1 MRDPYDVLGVG
12 RSASADEIKKA
23 FRRLAK
29 KHHPDQN
36 RDDPK
41 AQEAFAEVNSAYEIL
56 GDAEKKGQFDR
67 GEIDAEGKPR
77 FTGHPGGGFDFRSG
91 GGGPFGGFSGGRGGA
106 RGPHGGGPEFD
117 DFLTDILGQAFGGRA
132 RGGAGTGGAGMGGA
146 GMGGAGMGGAGMGG
160 GARAGAGA
168 RARGEDIEVEAKVSL
183 EDVAAHAKV
192 RVDLPTGRT
201 LDVQLPEGVS
211 DRQQI
216 RLKGQGHPG
225 TPAGDVMVTI
235 VFERHPQFRVHG
247 HDLEIDAPITL
258 EDAVLGGRVR
268 VPTLSGAVEINLAAG
283 TTGAKELRLKGKGL
297 PTKAGGHGNLYVKP
311 RIVLP
316 EDGDAELAAFLKAR
330 KAR

>member
-41 AQEAFAEVNSAYEIL
+41 AKEAFAEVNAAYEIL

-77 FTGHPGGGFDFRSG
+77 FTGHPGGGFDFRSS
-91 GGGPFGGFSGGRGGA
+91 GGPFGGGGRGGRA
-106 RGPHGGGPEFD
+106 GPGGGPEFD

-132 RGGAGTGGAGMGGA
+132 RGGGGGGFAGMGGT
-146 GMGGAGMGGAGMGG
+146 AGMGG
-160 GARAGAGA
+160 GPRAEARTQA
-168 RARGEDIEVEAKVSL
+168 RGRGEDIDVEARVSL
-183 EDVAAHAKV
+183 EDVAARAKV
-192 RVDLPTGRT
+192 RVDLPTGKA

-225 TPAGDVMVTI
+225 TPPGDVMVTI

-247 HDLEIDAPITL
+247 HDLEIDAPVGL

-268 VPTLSGAVEINLAAG
+268 VPTLSGAIELNLAPG
-283 TTGAKELRLKGKGL
+283 TTGAKELRIKGKGL
-297 PTKAGGHGNLYVKP
+297 PTKSGGHGNLYVKP

-316 EDGDAELAAFLKAR
+316 EEGDAELRAFLEAR
-330 KAR
+330 RAR